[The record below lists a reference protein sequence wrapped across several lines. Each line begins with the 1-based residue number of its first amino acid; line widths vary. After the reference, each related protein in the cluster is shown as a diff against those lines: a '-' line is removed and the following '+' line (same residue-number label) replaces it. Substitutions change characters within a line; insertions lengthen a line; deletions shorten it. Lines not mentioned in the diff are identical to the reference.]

1 MDLLDEIVELP
12 SKPRKRRKSQAVKRK
27 SSISIRDRL
36 RPRGEKR
43 ILIEEHQKL
52 LKECKIKLEKE

>member
-1 MDLLDEIVELP
+1 LDLLDEIVELP